1 MKAAGP
7 AFIKRQCADLCF
19 KFPACGNAVRAFQL
33 KGTLEV
39 ISIIAFMSIKN

>member
-1 MKAAGP
+1 MKAAGS
-7 AFIKRQCADLCF
+7 AFIKLQCAEFCF
-19 KFPACGNAVRAFQL
+19 KFPACGNAVIAFQL